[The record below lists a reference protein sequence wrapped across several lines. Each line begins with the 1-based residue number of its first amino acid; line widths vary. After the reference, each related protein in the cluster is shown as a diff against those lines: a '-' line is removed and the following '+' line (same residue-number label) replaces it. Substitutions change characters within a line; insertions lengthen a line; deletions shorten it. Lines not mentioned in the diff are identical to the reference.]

1 MRKLIYPELCRI
13 CLRVPPQPDIGVCEE
28 CNEDLPRIA
37 APHCNLCGGTID
49 SVLDVCSECVRQS
62 RPWEHGTTVFDFG
75 GLARFVV
82 HQLKYRGNVS
92 LSPFLARAA
101 WDRWMVSHGTG
112 QIDVVTAVPLHW
124 LRKARRGY
132 NQVELVAREFCVL
145 ADLPYRDLL
154 KRWRWTRP
162 QSRLSSSERRQNL
175 KKAFAISSRFNL
187 ANKRV
192 LLIDDVLTTG
202 STLAVCSEK
211 LLEAGAASVDIMTVA
226 RG

>member
-1 MRKLIYPELCRI
+1 M
-13 CLRVPPQPDIGVCEE
+13 
-28 CNEDLPRIA
+28 
-37 APHCNLCGGTID
+37 
-49 SVLDVCSECVRQS
+49 
-62 RPWEHGTTVFDFG
+62 FDFG
-75 GLARFVV
+75 GLARFIV

-92 LSPFLARAA
+92 LSPFLARAV

-112 QIDVVTAVPLHW
+112 QIDLVTAVPLHW

-132 NQVELVAREFCVL
+132 NQAELVAREFCVL

-162 QSRLSSSERRQNL
+162 QSRLSSTERRRNL
-175 KKAFAISSRFNL
+175 KKAFVISSRFNL

-192 LLIDDVLTTG
+192 LLVDDVLTTG